1 VYWGHEFDLSGSSDV
16 IDCDHLISHRP
27 FPIGGPLEGTKLLS
41 LTVSEI
47 FNGECDAVVD
57 MTLNDL

>member
-1 VYWGHEFDLSGSSDV
+1 LRSK
-16 IDCDHLISHRP
+16 
-27 FPIGGPLEGTKLLS
+27 PIGVTNFYWCSFGTKPLS

-47 FNGECDAVVD
+47 FNGECDAMVY

>member
-1 VYWGHEFDLSGSSDV
+1 LVVLWNQVS
-16 IDCDHLISHRP
+16 I
-27 FPIGGPLEGTKLLS
+27 S

-57 MTLNDL
+57 VTMSDL

>member
-1 VYWGHEFDLSGSSDV
+1 MPSCRCHQSRDY
-16 IDCDHLISHRP
+16 LIPHRS
-27 FPIGGPLEGTKLLS
+27 FPIDGPLEKKPIS

-57 MTLNDL
+57 MT